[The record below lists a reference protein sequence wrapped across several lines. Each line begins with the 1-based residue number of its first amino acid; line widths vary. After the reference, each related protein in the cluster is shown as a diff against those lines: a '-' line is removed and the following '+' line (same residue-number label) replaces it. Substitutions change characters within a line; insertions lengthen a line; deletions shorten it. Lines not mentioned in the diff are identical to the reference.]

1 MILNISQS
9 NEEERDCDEKV
20 SVRKILESVNI
31 RSESNRNLSGGMKVP
46 PDKKSAKLNKSKPR
60 VRNPGF
66 LLYNMNSLRID
77 LLTSAVGC
85 AIMNSRISQH

>member
-20 SVRKILESVNI
+20 SVRKILESVSI

-46 PDKKSAKLNKSKPR
+46 PNKKSAKLNKNKPR
-60 VRNPGF
+60 VRNPGLLLCKRSDF
-66 LLYNMNSLRID
+66 LNRLD
-77 LLTSAVGC
+77 LLGKLC
-85 AIMNSRISQH
+85 YDKSR